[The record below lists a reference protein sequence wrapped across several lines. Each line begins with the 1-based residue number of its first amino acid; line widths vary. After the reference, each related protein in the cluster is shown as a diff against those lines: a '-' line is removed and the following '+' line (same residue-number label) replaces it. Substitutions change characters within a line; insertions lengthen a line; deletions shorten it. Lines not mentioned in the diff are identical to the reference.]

1 MLVATRDPM
10 LQPGPHDPS
19 RPPRD
24 HRDGMR
30 ADPANAPP
38 RSARFASMLQ
48 IAGSLMA
55 IPVGLASAYSIYK
68 ANFSPD
74 TQCQALRTSIIAMID
89 KKIDASTRRMLVRHD
104 VEAFEKSC
112 GNFDPDAK
120 AAFVTLLAAEPRT
133 VPVHAAPVAKAEPP
147 KVEPKA
153 EAAKMEAVKAEP
165 AKTDAIKAELAKS
178 EPAKAQAL
186 KKEAAKTEAA
196 KTEAARAEPVKSE
209 SVKAEPRTET
219 QAKEAARKAEPRPAP
234 VKQAAA
240 PAAPEADAT
249 VSDDRWLDAVR
260 GALVSHEAARETAAA
275 VEAPVAARVATPD
288 FRGSIKAGNATAPQP
303 VALAP
308 APQAAV
314 PARQAPVQD
323 AAAPALPPATSI
335 GPELAPA
342 APPAQARREVDA
354 DPDHPVPPGSIPDG
368 SQPDDKAAADAGQ
381 QGDSRFSWVS
391 KIPVLG
397 PVLK

>member
-10 LQPGPHDPS
+10 LQPGPHDSS
-19 RPPRD
+19 RPPHDPR
-24 HRDGMR
+24 HGLR
-30 ADPANAPP
+30 ADPAHAPP
-38 RSARFASMLQ
+38 RTARFASLLQ

-74 TQCQALRTSIIAMID
+74 TQCQTLRTNIISMID
-89 KKIDASTRRMLVRHD
+89 KKIDAPTRRMLVRRD
-104 VEAFEKSC
+104 VETFEKSC
-112 GNFDPDAK
+112 GSFDPDAK
-120 AAFVTLLAAEPRT
+120 AAFVTLLAAEPHT
-133 VPVHAAPVAKAEPP
+133 VLARPAAPGAKAEPP
-147 KVEPKA
+147 KVQPKA
-153 EAAKMEAVKAEP
+153 EAPKMESVKAEP
-165 AKTDAIKAELAKS
+165 AKTDPIKAELAKS
-178 EPAKAQAL
+178 EPAKAQPL
-186 KKEAAKTEAA
+186 KSEAAKS
-196 KTEAARAEPVKSE
+196 EPAKSE
-209 SVKAEPRTET
+209 SVKAEAP
-219 QAKEAARKAEPRPAP
+219 AKEAVRKVESRPAP

-240 PAAPEADAT
+240 PAAAEANAT

-275 VEAPVAARVATPD
+275 ADVPVAARVAAPEI
-288 FRGSIKAGNATAPQP
+288 RGSIKGGNAATPQP
-303 VALAP
+303 VALTPAPQATAP
-308 APQAAV
+308 APQA
-314 PARQAPVQD
+314 PVQH

-335 GPELAPA
+335 GPEPAPA
-342 APPAQARREVDA
+342 APPAQARREADA

-368 SQPDDKAAADAGQ
+368 AQPDDKAATDAGQQ

>member
-10 LQPGPHDPS
+10 HHPGPHDPS

-24 HRDGMR
+24 PHNGLR

-38 RSARFASMLQ
+38 RTARFTTMLQ
-48 IAGSLMA
+48 LAGSLMA

-74 TQCQALRTSIIAMID
+74 TACMTLRTSIIAMID
-89 KKIDASTRRMLVRHD
+89 KKIDAPTRRMLVRRD

-133 VPVHAAPVAKAEPP
+133 VPAHAAPVAAVAKPEPP
-147 KVEPKA
+147 KGEKV
-153 EAAKMEAVKAEP
+153 EAAKAEP
-165 AKTDAIKAELAKS
+165 AKIEPAKS
-178 EPAKAQAL
+178 EPPKA
-186 KKEAAKTEAA
+186 EA
-196 KTEAARAEPVKSE
+196 VKSE
-209 SVKAEPRTET
+209 SVKAQTPRSEAP
-219 QAKEAARKAEPRPAP
+219 AKEAVRKAEPRPAP

-249 VSDDRWLDAVR
+249 ASDARWLDAVR
-260 GALVSHEAARETAAA
+260 GALVNHSTSAEAAAA
-275 VEAPVAARVATPD
+275 VDTPVAARATAPEI
-288 FRGSIKAGNATAPQP
+288 RGSIKSNTPAPQP
-303 VALAP
+303 AALAP
-308 APQAAV
+308 AP
-314 PARQAPVQD
+314 QAPVQD

-335 GPELAPA
+335 G
-342 APPAQARREVDA
+342 APPTPPPSPQAREADA
-354 DPDHPVPPGSIPDG
+354 DHPVPPGSIPG
-368 SQPDDKAAADAGQ
+368 GEQPAEKPAADADH
-381 QGDSRFSWVS
+381 QGDSRFGWVS

-397 PVLK
+397 QALK

>member
-10 LQPGPHDPS
+10 LQPGPHDSS
-19 RPPRD
+19 RPPHDPR
-24 HRDGMR
+24 HGLR
-30 ADPANAPP
+30 ADPAHAPP
-38 RSARFASMLQ
+38 RTARFASLLQ

-89 KKIDASTRRMLVRHD
+89 KKIDAPTRRMLVRRD
-104 VEAFEKSC
+104 VETFEKVC

-120 AAFVTLLAAEPRT
+120 AAFATLLGEPHAG
-133 VPVHAAPVAKAEPP
+133 PVRPAPVAKVEPP
-147 KVEPKA
+147 KIEPKA
-153 EAAKMEAVKAEP
+153 EAPKVESVKAEP
-165 AKTDAIKAELAKS
+165 AKTDPIKAELAKS
-178 EPAKAQAL
+178 EPTKAQPL
-186 KKEAAKTEAA
+186 KSEAAKTEPA
-196 KTEAARAEPVKSE
+196 KSE
-209 SVKAEPRTET
+209 SVKAEVP
-219 QAKEAARKAEPRPAP
+219 AKEAARKAELRPA
-234 VKQAAA
+234 KQAAA
-240 PAAPEADAT
+240 EADAT

-275 VEAPVAARVATPD
+275 ADVPVAARVATPEI
-288 FRGSIKAGNATAPQP
+288 RGSIKSGNAAAPQP
-303 VALAP
+303 VTLTP
-308 APQAAV
+308 PPRAA

-335 GPELAPA
+335 GEAPA
-342 APPAQARREVDA
+342 PPPAQARREADA

-368 SQPDDKAAADAGQ
+368 TQPDDKAAADSGQ
-381 QGDSRFSWVS
+381 QGDSRFGWVS

>member
-10 LQPGPHDPS
+10 LQPGPHDSS
-19 RPPRD
+19 RPPHDPR
-24 HRDGMR
+24 HGLR
-30 ADPANAPP
+30 ADPAHAPP
-38 RSARFASMLQ
+38 RTARFASLLQ

-74 TQCQALRTSIIAMID
+74 TQCEALRTSIIAMID
-89 KKIDASTRRMLVRHD
+89 KKIDAPTRRMLVRRD

-133 VPVHAAPVAKAEPP
+133 VPARPAPVAPVAKAEPP

-153 EAAKMEAVKAEP
+153 EAPKVESVKAEP
-165 AKTDAIKAELAKS
+165 AKTDPIKAELAKS
-178 EPAKAQAL
+178 EPAKAQPL
-186 KKEAAKTEAA
+186 KSEAAKTEPA
-196 KTEAARAEPVKSE
+196 KSE
-209 SVKAEPRTET
+209 SVKAEAP
-219 QAKEAARKAEPRPAP
+219 AKEAARKVEPRPAP

-240 PAAPEADAT
+240 PAAADAT

-275 VEAPVAARVATPD
+275 VDVPVAARRASPEI
-288 FRGSIKAGNATAPQP
+288 RGSIKAGNAMPPQP

-335 GPELAPA
+335 GEAPA
-342 APPAQARREVDA
+342 PPPAQARRAADA

-368 SQPDDKAAADAGQ
+368 AQPDEKAAADAGQ
-381 QGDSRFSWVS
+381 QEDSRFGWVS

>member
-10 LQPGPHDPS
+10 LQPGPHDSS
-19 RPPRD
+19 RPPHDPR
-24 HRDGMR
+24 HGLR

-38 RSARFASMLQ
+38 RAARFASLLQ

-74 TQCQALRTSIIAMID
+74 TQCQTLRTNIISMID
-89 KKIDASTRRMLVRHD
+89 KKIDAPTRRMLVRRD
-104 VEAFEKSC
+104 VEAFENSC

-133 VPVHAAPVAKAEPP
+133 VPVHAAPVAPVAKVEAP

-153 EAAKMEAVKAEP
+153 EAQKMESVKAEP
-165 AKTDAIKAELAKS
+165 PKTDPIKAELAKS
-178 EPAKAQAL
+178 EPAKAQPL
-186 KKEAAKTEAA
+186 KSEAAKTEST
-196 KTEAARAEPVKSE
+196 KTEPAKSE
-209 SVKAEPRTET
+209 SVKAEAP
-219 QAKEAARKAEPRPAP
+219 AKEAARKVEPRPAP
-234 VKQAAA
+234 VKQAA
-240 PAAPEADAT
+240 PAAAEADAT

-275 VEAPVAARVATPD
+275 ADVPVAARVATPEI
-288 FRGSIKAGNATAPQP
+288 RGSIKGGNATAPQP
-303 VALAP
+303 VALTP
-308 APQAAV
+308 PPQADA

-335 GPELAPA
+335 GPEPAPP
-342 APPAQARREVDA
+342 APPAQARREADA

-368 SQPDDKAAADAGQ
+368 AQPDDKAAADAGQ
-381 QGDSRFSWVS
+381 QGDSRFGWVS